1 MKYGYARVS
10 SRDQNLDRQI
20 EQLKAAGIDERYI
33 YLDKASGKDFDR
45 KAFTLARSERYEG
58 TLDAEG
64 YGWFVVLPMGGTG
77 TTLGLLDKFV
87 GFTAVE
93 SICEQVGSLT
103 AVLHESGTVGW
114 LSEKEPKHVWANGVE
129 VTAQV
134 EHQGNLYVVDL
145 PETSHKLVLTLLWE

>member
-1 MKYGYARVS
+1 
-10 SRDQNLDRQI
+10 
-20 EQLKAAGIDERYI
+20 
-33 YLDKASGKDFDR
+33 
-45 KAFTLARSERYEG
+45 
-58 TLDAEG
+58 
-64 YGWFVVLPMGGTG
+64 MGGTG

-93 SICEQVGSLT
+93 SICEQDGSLT
-103 AVLHESGTVGW
+103 AVLHESGSIGW